1 MMNYSEAVVAFP
13 CENEQLV
20 GIVSTPATASACGVV
35 IVVGGPQYRAGSHRQ
50 FVLLARTL
58 AAQGITTLRFDY
70 RGMGDSSGALRDFT
84 AIESDLRAAVDAL
97 QQISPIVTRVFLW
110 GLCDAASAS
119 LFYANSDQL
128 ICGLVMANPW
138 ARTEAG
144 EAKALLNHY
153 YGSRIFDA
161 SLWKK
166 ILSGQFNYWGSV
178 QSFWTIFRKAVLKIE
193 SSKVKNSLPLREK
206 MFDSWSQ
213 FRGDVLLFI
222 SGEDMT
228 AREFGDMVLAS
239 SEWQALLDN
248 PRVTKHDMP
257 TANHTFS
264 REAWRDEVAAVTAK
278 WIIARSNNQA

>member
-1 MMNYSEAVVAFP
+1 MTNYSEAVVAFP
-13 CENEQLV
+13 CESEQLV
-20 GIVSTPATASACGVV
+20 GIVSAPAKPSADGVV

-50 FVLLARTL
+50 FVLLARAL
-58 AAQGITTLRFDY
+58 ASQGITTLRFDC

-84 AIESDLRAAVDAL
+84 DIENDLRAAVDAL
-97 QQISPIVTRVFLW
+97 QRVNPIVTRVFLW

-119 LFYANSDQL
+119 LFYATSDQR

-138 ARTEAG
+138 VRTAAG

-178 QSFWTIFRKAVLKIE
+178 QSFWAIFRKAVLKIE
-193 SSKVKNSLPLREK
+193 SSKVKNLLPLREK

-213 FRGDVLLFI
+213 FRGEILLFI

-228 AREFGDMVLAS
+228 AREFWDMVLAS
-239 SEWQALLDN
+239 SQWQAVLGN

-278 WIIARSNNQA
+278 WIIARSHN